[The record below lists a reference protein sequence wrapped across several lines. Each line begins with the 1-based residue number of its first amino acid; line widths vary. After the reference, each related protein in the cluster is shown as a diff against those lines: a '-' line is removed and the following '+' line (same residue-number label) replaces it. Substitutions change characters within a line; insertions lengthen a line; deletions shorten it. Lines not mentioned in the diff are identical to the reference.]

1 MSRHRDGFT
10 LLEVLIAVFV
20 LGTVLGSLLTMVGG
34 NLARLS
40 DARRE
45 LLEARLAEQRIREIE
60 AEIQSGQEVRD
71 GIDAGRFEAPNDDL
85 AWQVVVEPY
94 RVPLPVG
101 YDATPASP
109 LFEMGE
115 DDGADGLRR
124 VEVRVFPVERDP
136 ESARPFVIL
145 VLEPFLA
152 EDEEART
159 NS

>member
-1 MSRHRDGFT
+1 VSRRRDGFT

-20 LGTVLGSLLTMVGG
+20 LGSVLGSLLTMVGG

-71 GIDAGRFEAPNDDL
+71 GVDEGRFEAPNDDL

-94 RVPLPVG
+94 RIPLPIG
-101 YDATPASP
+101 YNAAPASP
-109 LFEMGE
+109 LFEMG
-115 DDGADGLRR
+115 DGDAADGLRR
-124 VEVRVFPVERDP
+124 VEVRVFAAERDP

-145 VLEPFLA
+145 VLEPSLV